1 MTQGTHK
8 FLLSKTKS
16 DFGSPEQLNNS
27 LKVFVV
33 TCYPRGRMLRK
44 INQTG
49 VCLRLCHVN
58 TDRVPVEPML
68 VHALYLGSTFKSSGC
83 AVQLQVHAY
92 SVITGTY
99 V

>member
-27 LKVFVV
+27 FKVFVV
-33 TCYPRGRMLRK
+33 TCYPRDRMLRK

-49 VCLRLCHVN
+49 VFLRLYHVN
-58 TDRVPVEPML
+58 TDMIPVEPML
-68 VHALYLGSTFKSSGC
+68 AHALYLGSTFKSSVC
-83 AVQLQVHAY
+83 AVWIQVHAY